1 LRFATRFTAEDEEE
15 GEMTNP
21 RRCGFCEYSTA
32 DESEFD
38 RHLYERHGFVG
49 QGKQIPAPHA
59 NSRPAVLVRLY
70 RGRTQE
76 EAVRAFQVDATN
88 LSALGYKPVGQQ
100 WMQGSWGVGAFIVA
114 LLLCLV
120 IVGLFAFLY
129 LLIVKPAGTLTVTY
143 ELREAAVPAGTQS
156 RDVVS

>member
-1 LRFATRFTAEDEEE
+1 
-15 GEMTNP
+15 MTNP
-21 RRCGFCEYSTA
+21 KRCGFCGYSTG

-38 RHLYERHGFVG
+38 RHLYEQHGFVA
-49 QGKQIPAPHA
+49 QGKQVPAPHA
-59 NSRPAVLVRLY
+59 SQRPAVLVRLY
-70 RGRTQE
+70 RGRAQE
-76 EAVRAFQVDATN
+76 DAVRAFQVDATN
-88 LSALGYKPVGQQ
+88 LAALGYKPVAQQ

-143 ELREAAVPAGTQS
+143 ELREAAVATPAGSQQI
-156 RDVVS
+156 VS

>member
-1 LRFATRFTAEDEEE
+1 
-15 GEMTNP
+15 MTNP
-21 RRCGFCEYSTA
+21 KRCGFCGYSA
-32 DESEFD
+32 AEESEFD
-38 RHLYERHGFVG
+38 RHLYEQHGFVA
-49 QGKQIPAPHA
+49 QGKQVPAPHA
-59 NSRPAVLVRLY
+59 SQRPAVLVRVY

-100 WMQGSWGVGAFIVA
+100 WMQGSWGVGAFIIA

-143 ELREAAVPAGTQS
+143 ELREAAVAAPAGSQQI
-156 RDVVS
+156 VS